1 MGAAC
6 NFASSRTTLRYKQR
20 KNFHRIL
27 NLTLFHTEPKQTTA
41 IGDVTFNATFGWH
54 AYTLY
59 GRRVWDL
66 TMKLAGS
73 YVTGMGE
80 QQYLRQAMGREVP
93 NNLKKRMPR
102 VDLR

>member
-1 MGAAC
+1 MINNELWLFKIEDKIDDEDAP
-6 NFASSRTTLRYKQR
+6 
-20 KNFHRIL
+20 
-27 NLTLFHTEPKQTTA
+27 LFHTEPKQTTA

-59 GRRVWDL
+59 GGRVWDL

-73 YVTGMGE
+73 YVTGMDE